1 MMSLIGAVLAMV
13 ATLNAYVEIT
23 PGVCGG
29 KPRIAGRRIQVAD
42 VVVMHLRMGEPL
54 AIVAQEYDLSLAEAH
69 GAMAYYYDHQGEID
83 RLMIESEALVEKMQ
97 KGASS
102 PLQEKL
108 VRLKAQG
115 QDVQ

>member
-1 MMSLIGAVLAMV
+1 MSFGGKAVTMV
-13 ATLNAYVEIT
+13 GTLNAYVEMT

-29 KPRIAGRRIQVAD
+29 KPRIAGRRIKVAD
-42 VVVMHLRMGEPL
+42 VVVMHLRLGEPL
-54 AIVAQEYDLSLAEAH
+54 AMVAQEYDLSLAEAH

-83 RLMIESEALVEKMQ
+83 RQMAESDALVEKMQ

-108 VRLKAQG
+108 ARLKAQG
-115 QDVQ
+115 